1 MHDNLTRAKQEHAGA
16 IAPLPSHGIARQA
29 WRPLGHIKVMV
40 LHAMWPRT
48 AAQIELDEID
58 SARLAHGGIFG
69 GAAAEGAVPPGQAAC
84 SDLLEECYG
93 ASPRCAELSSA
104 KQHWLV
110 PDWLVPWVVADM
122 H

>member
-1 MHDNLTRAKQEHAGA
+1 MVGWKDLD
-16 IAPLPSHGIARQA
+16 GIAR
-29 WRPLGHIKVMV
+29 PILV
-40 LHAMWPRT
+40 LILPALHLETHA
-48 AAQIELDEID
+48 AVQVELDDIA